1 MITMDSMDNCIDLGQ
16 AQLRRVNVNYLRQAY
31 SNRCGVVWFDG
42 ECLWHMQIRLQNHQ
56 LQGDRTAAVN
66 LGQFRDV
73 SSIAWSRH
81 PDGILAVTHE
91 SKISIFQFS
100 ESDNARVEKLI
111 HVLTTD
117 ICSGTS
123 VSIKVS
129 VVVQGCFWHP
139 SLPIITFVSSRMVD
153 LYNYSL
159 ADHSYKLE
167 CHINLPNKINSLSKI
182 TWLASGLAL
191 ICAIGDTLVLFRWS
205 NLPNHAM
212 KEYIKETRKLE
223 NLSGNIRCILP
234 VIDDHHFIVS
244 AELPLEK
251 LCMLSQSDYFDEE
264 MACSSSS
271 TLREEN
277 NSQSDMIDL
286 THLRSDGLPKKACAQ
301 ISLLSIHG
309 DSCDQ
314 ISSIDV
320 LGFITPDILDYND
333 TSKSIILSSN
343 STNLLHIF
351 AIVKENN
358 SYAIAKR
365 STMELLS
372 DSRAK
377 GICFIR
383 ENIGLLLIGQL
394 EKDFLT
400 DFMSLKTIVNKL
412 FVFINEVDVEVR
424 RSMKEDLLRRL
435 IVDSG
440 NSFEDSIFPVIRNP
454 AIDTL
459 ITDNLQNT
467 NLMNF
472 VSKPSNT
479 ELDYNN
485 PSEIPANIGKYEI
498 LTSIY
503 HIANIFSTLLNVIVP
518 LSSDKLFECMNK
530 LECLIQTQAGEVSR
544 IAEEVIHL
552 SKFITEKPNKV
563 ELNASVI
570 QVTLQTNGNDVSKNF
585 LLNDG
590 MLNVAV
596 VEKAF
601 GITNMEILIGNKWCI
616 VSPTPDGYI
625 PIKYSSNS
633 AITITGFMEH

>member
-1 MITMDSMDNCIDLGQ
+1 MDSMDNCIDLGQ

-31 SNRCGVVWFDG
+31 SNRCGIVWFDG

-66 LGQFRDV
+66 LGHFRDV

-117 ICSGTS
+117 ICNGTS
-123 VSIKVS
+123 VSIK
-129 VVVQGCFWHP
+129 
-139 SLPIITFVSSRMVD
+139 
-153 LYNYSL
+153 
-159 ADHSYKLE
+159 E

-205 NLPNHAM
+205 NSPNHAM

-400 DFMSLKTIVNKL
+400 DFMSLKTIVKYDLKL
-412 FVFINEVDVEVR
+412 KTVQLNNDVEVR

-459 ITDNLQNT
+459 ITDNLQNA